1 MKIPFKS
8 VTPQIKKIDYRL
20 SSDGF
25 DIMLKAQLLRRD
37 SVFVKLDGCFEG
49 KVNLEC
55 DSCAE
60 DYEEEI
66 AQEVVLYVTDR
77 VIKRDQLSD
86 DEMSY
91 DIVEFPDGV
100 IDIDEVVTSEI
111 NSIKLDYHKCKNCN
125 NN

>member
-8 VTPQIKKIDYRL
+8 ITPQIKKIDYRL

-37 SVFVKLDGCFEG
+37 SVFVKLDACFEG

-91 DIVEFPDGV
+91 DIVEFPDGI
-100 IDIDEVVTSEI
+100 IDIDEVITSEI
-111 NSIKLDYHKCKNCN
+111 NAIKLDYHKCKNCN